1 MGHAARRW
9 AVLVLAIAVAGGAL
23 AWAVSLE
30 QQGQARRQRTAAAFA
45 EAKTIDGAVGDAR
58 RALAA
63 MASPGQAAVSW
74 SRQAAQ
80 ALATARA
87 HVITLAGTSDAAAL
101 AGGLT
106 ILDKLADA
114 EGRVRDHAVGGKTLQ
129 ASDVAFGEALP
140 LLDTL
145 SASTAEVTFSVAAAA
160 DHAAADLRRRQM
172 AAVAAALLALLGA
185 ALALVRAP
193 GAEVTT
199 AQAGPLDAP
208 MGLGDV
214 LTSAPLAVPG
224 SAAAAVERTIDLDR
238 LAGVCD
244 ELARLGD
251 GGDLQDA
258 IGRAAGALG
267 ATGVVV
273 WLADSDRR
281 VLTPAAFAGYDA
293 RVVARFGAVPFDDAN
308 PTSRAFASGEVV
320 TTTAGPGH
328 ASAVAVPLVGALG
341 PVGVLSA
348 ELAAGTRLKDGAAAA
363 RIAGAQLATL
373 LPAQPSAAAA
383 AGAQG

>member
-1 MGHAARRW
+1 MGHATRRW
-9 AVLVLAIAVAGGAL
+9 AVLILAIAVAGGAL

-87 HVITLAGTSDAAAL
+87 HVITLAGTSDGAAL

-145 SASTAEVTFSVAAAA
+145 SANTAEVTFTVAAAA
-160 DHAAADLRRRQM
+160 DRDAADLRRRQM

-185 ALALVRAP
+185 ALALVRTPEA
-193 GAEVTT
+193 GVTT
-199 AQAGPLDAP
+199 AAVGPLDAR

-214 LTSAPLAVPG
+214 LASPPLAASG
-224 SAAAAVERTIDLDR
+224 SAAAERTIDLDR
-238 LAGVCD
+238 LAGVCG

-251 GGDLQDA
+251 GGGLQDA
-258 IGRAAGALG
+258 IGHAAGALG

-273 WLADSDRR
+273 WLADTDRR
-281 VLTPAAFAGYDA
+281 VLIPAAFAGYDA

-308 PTSRAFASGEVV
+308 PTCRAFASGEVV
-320 TTTAGPGH
+320 TTAAGLGH
-328 ASAVAVPLVGALG
+328 AAAVAVPLIGALG

-348 ELAAGTRLKDGAAAA
+348 ELAAGTPLDEGAAAA
-363 RIAGAQLATL
+363 RIAGAQFAAL
-373 LPAQPSAAAA
+373 LPAQPSAAASA
-383 AGAQG
+383 HAQG